1 MKKKYSFVM
10 LLMLIAAITLANAQA
25 KKVSYTFYDLTS
37 ARLNATY
44 TDSESNSIK
53 FSTNEPSPLLL
64 GGSLVYT
71 RELFNPLEC
80 WGGTTPNAQY
90 SWARFTAAIDLLN
103 LANTPYILIDLVSPT
118 NSVIGFEIGAKGS
131 ALGSSLVTVA
141 FSGTTNDKRDNYSGG
156 IGLSVGAN
164 LCLSSASI
172 SSSYVSIPKGT
183 RYIRV
188 SADPLIGGLNIN
200 LSALLNPLQIY
211 SFRFYV
217 EDYLKI
223 NSSNPTNN
231 SENILPATP
240 IKITYD
246 RTIKIN
252 NAAGITLND
261 QPVSSSDLSINGN
274 ILTIN
279 HPPFDSSSSISLDI
293 STDAIK
299 GTDDAVLESSV
310 STTFQISPPLITV
323 PANIQFTTK
332 NNTPITSPLQL
343 VGNSLLESLDLTNAI
358 FSISGDN
365 SAMFTLETVNIA
377 TFIANLQAGLANLNI
392 TYHPTD
398 GRITHNAALLVTV
411 TTNTGIPISVS
422 LPLVGQVSSVV
433 SIDPTEFSK
442 IIASE
447 TYYNLS
453 GVKVTKTDKSKL
465 YIKQTTYTDGT
476 IKVEK
481 VYIDK

>member
-25 KKVSYTFYDLTS
+25 KKVSHTLYDLTS

-53 FSTNEPSPLLL
+53 FSTNEPITLL
-64 GGSLVYT
+64 GGNLVYT

-80 WGGTTPNAQY
+80 WNGTAPNSRY
-90 SWARFTAAIDLLN
+90 TWAYFSPALNILN
-103 LANTPYILIDLVSPT
+103 LANVPYILIDLGSPT
-118 NSVIGFEIGAKGS
+118 SSVIGFEIGAKGS
-131 ALGSSLVTVA
+131 ALGSSLITVA
-141 FSGTTNDKRDNYSGG
+141 FSNTTNDSKDNYGGG

-200 LSALLNPLQIY
+200 LSALINPLQIY

-398 GRITHNAALLVTV
+398 GSITHNAALLVTV

-433 SIDPTEFSK
+433 SIDPTEFNK
-442 IIASE
+442 IIVSE